1 MWPVL
6 FAYISSPPFSIPH
19 FFLPYTAPH
28 LVSSVSSELPEIMTT
43 TSHETHYRSE
53 DAQQILNIA
62 IARQAEA
69 GELTR
74 TQLFEIA
81 AELNIA
87 PADILAA
94 EQEWL
99 TRQGEQAERQTFD
112 RARQGRF
119 RSRAVRHVIMA
130 GFFLGLYVLF
140 GGQFW
145 LFPVFVSGVSL
156 ALSAWKTY
164 FLSDEDYNTA
174 FQQWRQ
180 RQRLKQSVTSLVNR
194 CLGV

>member
-1 MWPVL
+1 
-6 FAYISSPPFSIPH
+6 
-19 FFLPYTAPH
+19 
-28 LVSSVSSELPEIMTT
+28 MTT
-43 TSHETHYRSE
+43 TPHETYYRSE

-87 PADILAA
+87 PTDILAA

-99 TRQGEQAERQTFD
+99 SCRGEQAERQTFD

-119 RSRAVRHVIMA
+119 RSRVVRHLIMA
-130 GFFLGLYVLF
+130 GFFLGLYFMF

-145 LFPVFVSGVSL
+145 LFPVFVGGMSL
-156 ALSAWKTY
+156 ALSAWRTY
-164 FLSDEDYNTA
+164 FLSEEDYHTA